1 MSGSLKGSNFLN
13 TYYKVHAFIYTYI
26 STKFINY
33 FNRNWNYVFESLEK
47 FKATSNLKRVYD
59 LKFRKYYTHTHTHT
73 HTHSLS
79 LSLSHTSEQN
89 KHEKVQL
96 YFITNFV

>member
-13 TYYKVHAFIYTYI
+13 TYYKMHAFIYTYI

-33 FNRNWNYVFESLEK
+33 FNRNWNYIFESLEK

-59 LKFRKYYTHTHTHT
+59 LKFRKYYTHTL
-73 HTHSLS
+73 SLS
-79 LSLSHTSEQN
+79 LSLSHT
-89 KHEKVQL
+89 H
-96 YFITNFV
+96 IRTR

>member
-13 TYYKVHAFIYTYI
+13 TYYKMHAFIYTYI

-33 FNRNWNYVFESLEK
+33 FNRNWNYIFESLEK

-59 LKFRKYYTHTHTHT
+59 LKFRKYYTHTHT
-73 HTHSLS
+73 LS
-79 LSLSHTSEQN
+79 LSLTHISEQD
-89 KHEKVQL
+89 KHEKVQSIIL
-96 YFITNFV
+96 HYQFCLKV

>member
-1 MSGSLKGSNFLN
+1 M
-13 TYYKVHAFIYTYI
+13 HAFIYTYI

-33 FNRNWNYVFESLEK
+33 FNRNWNYIFESLEK

-59 LKFRKYYTHTHTHT
+59 LKFRKYYTHTL
-73 HTHSLS
+73 SLS
-79 LSLSHTSEQN
+79 LSLSHTYQN
-89 KHEKVQL
+89 KINMKKFNQL

>member
-1 MSGSLKGSNFLN
+1 M
-13 TYYKVHAFIYTYI
+13 HAFIYTYI

-33 FNRNWNYVFESLEK
+33 FNRNWNYIFESLEK

-59 LKFRKYYTHTHTHT
+59 LKFRKYYTHTHT
-73 HTHSLS
+73 LS
-79 LSLSHTSEQN
+79 LSLSHTYQN
-89 KHEKVQL
+89 KINMKKFNQL